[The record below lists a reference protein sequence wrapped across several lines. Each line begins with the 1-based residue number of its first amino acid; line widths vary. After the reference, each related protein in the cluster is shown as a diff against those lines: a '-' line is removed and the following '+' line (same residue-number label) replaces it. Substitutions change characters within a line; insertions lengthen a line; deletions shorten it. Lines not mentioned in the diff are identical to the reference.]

1 MIRRNYSGA
10 LAVLGGGA
18 FAYFIL
24 EIIKNMRRTHLG
36 ALAVLGGGAF
46 AYMAGPGLLIIGG

>member
-1 MIRRNYSGA
+1 MQRKY
-10 LAVLGGGA
+10 
-18 FAYFIL
+18 
-24 EIIKNMRRTHLG
+24 LG